1 MYPGMIAWWKQR
13 HGCGGEARAEWG
25 GEEGAYASHDFD
37 PGGPFGVRRPL
48 RFLAYRLRLDE
59 KQVNE
64 LARILNELKTERS
77 QAAVDHRRSS
87 GALADAIEGDTF
99 DEARVAAAAD
109 QRVKSAQAIRDAVV
123 KALRAIHAQLSPDQR
138 RELAYL
144 LRTGQLL
151 I

>member
-1 MYPGMIAWWKQR
+1 MIAWWKR
-13 HGCGGEARAEWG
+13 HHGCGGEARAEWG
-25 GEEGAYASHDFD
+25 YDDGGAYASHEDSFEGG
-37 PGGPFGVRRPL
+37 GGPFGVRRPL

-64 LARILNELKTERS
+64 LAKVLAELKTERS

-87 GALADAIEGDTF
+87 GAIADAIDGDTF
-99 DEARVAAAAD
+99 DDARVTAAAA
-109 QRVKSAQAIRDAVV
+109 QRVKSAETLRDAVV
-123 KALRAIHAQLSPDQR
+123 KALRAIHALLNPDQR